1 MLFIL
6 LHIIFSPHHLR
17 LRAILSLRPKPAAIK
32 TTQLKIYSPFRPTS
46 TSRREQPETSLFVPI
61 DACSREITWY
71 CWVPKDY
78 DAGNLDHA
86 RNYVTTGVLGRI
98 LRDYFGFEV
107 QFVQNVTDVDDKQP
121 VTMLLP
127 RILRIGPTHAKKE
140 IMSLVFKERERK
152 CSPSAKPEEEEKVI
166 LDERSTKSKMHVSTL
181 HAVSFLLQ
189 KTTEDLRDFRSAT
202 SSILLPYLDSA
213 NQGREY
219 SPEVFSNLT
228 SFWENHFN
236 EDMATLNVLPPTMVT
251 HVSEFIP
258 ENVAFEKKL
267 VDKGFAYPRAEGS
280 VYFDIAAY
288 EAAGHHYAKLQPWNK
303 GNEILI
309 VDDEG
314 ALASDKTTTLPNT
327 VETGAEGKP
336 KPLASKKKPQDFA
349 LWKAFKAEKPGEPS
363 QDSPRRK
370 GRPGWHIECAVMG
383 SEVLDGRIN
392 IHSGGIE

>member
-1 MLFIL
+1 M
-6 LHIIFSPHHLR
+6 
-17 LRAILSLRPKPAAIK
+17 K
-32 TTQLKIYSPFRPTS
+32 
-46 TSRREQPETSLFVPI
+46 ETNLFVPI
-61 DACSREITWY
+61 DACGREITGY
-71 CWVPKDY
+71 CWGPKVY

-86 RNYVTTGVLGRI
+86 RNYVTTGVLRRI

-107 QFVQNVTDVDDKQP
+107 QFVQNVTDVDDKTILRARQQH
-121 VTMLLP
+121 LLEEFISQDP
-127 RILRIGPTHAKKE
+127 SITPEVMSTVSVAWTASLILRIGPTSAEKE

-152 CSPSAKPEEEEKVI
+152 RSPSAKPEEEEKVI
-166 LDERSTKSKMHVSTL
+166 LDERSTKSKMHVTTL
-181 HAVSFLLQ
+181 HAVSFLLR

-202 SSILLPYLDSA
+202 SSILLPYLDSS
-213 NQGREY
+213 NQGRGY
-219 SPEVFSNLT
+219 SPEVFSKLA

-267 VDKGFAYPRAEGS
+267 VDMGFAYPRVDGS

-303 GNEILI
+303 GNETLI
-309 VDDEG
+309 ADDEG
-314 ALASDKTTTLPNT
+314 ALASDKTTALPNI
-327 VETGAEGKP
+327 VEAGAEGKP

-363 QDSPRRK
+363 WDSPWGK
-370 GRPGWHIECAVMG
+370 GRPGWHIECSVMG
-383 SEVLDGRIN
+383 SEVLGGRIN
-392 IHSGGIE
+392 IHSGGID